1 MVGIKRM
8 NKAEIIIAIINV
20 FDKLESLENSVNKS
34 APKNDSNIEILSL
47 SNVEKTL
54 LNIGKEKTLE
64 TLINNWDREVRINTD
79 EGNKIPQSYQN
90 WLSNKLNKNAV
101 PVVLSQSE
109 LLDYL
114 EEDIK
119 AIYDKNCKVAL
130 SKVSD

>member
-1 MVGIKRM
+1 M
-8 NKAEIIIAIINV
+8 NKTEIIIAIINV

-54 LNIGKEKTLE
+54 LNIGKEKILE

-79 EGNKIPQSYQN
+79 DEGNKTPQSYQN
-90 WLSNKLNKNAV
+90 WLFNKLNKNAV

-109 LLDYL
+109 LIDYL

>member
-1 MVGIKRM
+1 M

>member
-1 MVGIKRM
+1 M

-79 EGNKIPQSYQN
+79 EGNKIPQS
-90 WLSNKLNKNAV
+90 
-101 PVVLSQSE
+101 
-109 LLDYL
+109 
-114 EEDIK
+114 
-119 AIYDKNCKVAL
+119 
-130 SKVSD
+130 